1 MNKLSMTILGS
12 CILLFSACSDSSEE
26 VVSLP
31 VSNGDEL
38 LADESGNVE
47 MASYP
52 TTSEMDSEGIQR
64 SFENSPPLIPHT
76 IDGMFKITIDE
87 NQCMM
92 CHMPEKADEKNAMPI
107 PLTHFTDYRPVIEQ
121 EGDLYVVQADE
132 NEVVANSTGGE
143 LNKAM
148 FNCNLCHAPQA
159 DIDPMVKNLF
169 EADFRSSSSK
179 NSSNLNEVIDEGVK

>member
-12 CILLFSACSDSSEE
+12 CILLFSACSNSSEE

-38 LADESGNVE
+38 LADEPENVE

-52 TTSEMDSEGIQR
+52 TISEMDSEGIER

-76 IDGMFKITIDE
+76 IDGMFKITFEE

-107 PLTHFTDYRPVIEQ
+107 PPTHFTDYRPEIIL
-121 EGDLYVVQADE
+121 EGDLYVVQAEE
-132 NEVVANSTGGE
+132 NEIVAKSTGEE

-179 NSSNLNEVIDEGVK
+179 SSSNLNEVIDEGVN

>member
-1 MNKLSMTILGS
+1 MNKLILI
-12 CILLFSACSDSSEE
+12 ILVLVSYMLSACGSESEE

-38 LADESGNVE
+38 LADESDNID
-47 MASYP
+47 MATFP
-52 TTSEMDSEGIQR
+52 KTSEMESEAIQR

-76 IDGMFKITIDE
+76 IDGMFKITPDQ

-92 CHMPEKADEKNAMPI
+92 CHMPEKAKEKNAKAI
-107 PLTHFTDYRPVIEQ
+107 PLTHFTDYRPEVIQ
-121 EGDLYVVQADE
+121 EGDKYVVNAEE
-132 NEVVANSTGGE
+132 NEIVAISTGNE

-159 DIDPMVKNLF
+159 NIDPMVKNLF

-179 NSSNLNEVIDEGVK
+179 ESSNLNEVIEEGVN

>member
-1 MNKLSMTILGS
+1 MNKLSITVLG
-12 CILLFSACSDSSEE
+12 IFLLLFASCSDNSEE
-26 VVSLP
+26 LVSLP

-38 LADESGNVE
+38 LVDEPDNVE
-47 MASYP
+47 MAEYP
-52 TTSEMDSEGIQR
+52 TISEMDSEGIQR
-64 SFENSPPLIPHT
+64 SFENAPPLIPHT
-76 IDGMFKITIDE
+76 VNGMFKITIDE

-107 PLTHFTDYRPVIEQ
+107 PQTHFTDYRPEIIL
-121 EGDLYVVQADE
+121 EGDLYIVKAEE
-132 NEVVANSTGGE
+132 NEIIANSTGAE

-159 DIDPMVKNLF
+159 DIDPLVKNLF